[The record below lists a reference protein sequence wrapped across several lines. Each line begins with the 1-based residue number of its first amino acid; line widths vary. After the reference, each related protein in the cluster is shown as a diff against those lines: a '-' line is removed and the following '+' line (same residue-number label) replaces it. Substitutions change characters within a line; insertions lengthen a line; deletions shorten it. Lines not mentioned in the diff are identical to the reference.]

1 MSPSARKVWI
11 EIRKFPQSF
20 HQIQVTFR
28 EEGVDWNVPL
38 EASNISFCE
47 VTFREEGVDW
57 NYYVEIAVNQYGAV
71 TFREE
76 GDCVDLR
83 RMKS

>member
-28 EEGVDWNVPL
+28 EEGVDWN
-38 EASNISFCE
+38 
-47 VTFREEGVDW
+47 
-57 NYYVEIAVNQYGAV
+57 YYVEIAVNQYGAV

-76 GDCVDLR
+76 GDRVELR